1 MTQAPDTTRPDA
13 GQIDIDTI
21 GETLP
26 LLEGIRTARAIRR
39 LRTEPVPR
47 ALIRKVCEA
56 GTFAPSG
63 GNRQPWVFVA
73 VDDPEKRAWVADRY
87 RPIFRKYIQPAID
100 RAEADDFPDHLKRN
114 MKASLH
120 LAEHLHEAPVLLF
133 IAGWIRRD
141 ETQLQALFPCAQNVL
156 LACRAV
162 GLGASFTTL
171 HRAFGAE
178 CDAML
183 GLPEKIPS
191 AVMIPIGWPAG
202 RHGRPPR
209 KSVDTKLYWN
219 EFDPST
225 VGESRSID

>member
-1 MTQAPDTTRPDA
+1 MTEFPAESDPDRL
-13 GQIDIDTI
+13 
-21 GETLP
+21 GEDVP

-39 LRTEPVPR
+39 LKPDPVPR

-73 VDDPEKRAWVADRY
+73 VDDPQKRQWVAERY
-87 RPIFRKYIQPAID
+87 RPVFQKYIQPAID
-100 RAEADDFPDHLKRN
+100 RGEREDFPDHLLRN
-114 MKASLH
+114 MRAALY

-133 IAGWIRRD
+133 IAGFRRRD
-141 ETQLQALFPCAQNVL
+141 EPQIQALYPCAQNVL

-171 HRAFGAE
+171 HRTFGDE
-178 CDAML
+178 CDRML

-191 AVMIPIGWPAG
+191 AVMLPIGWPLG
-202 RHGRPPR
+202 KHGRPPR
-209 KSVDTKLYWN
+209 VSVDSKLFFN
-219 EFDPST
+219 AFDAST
-225 VGESRSID
+225 LSDERPIK